1 MRTVFMG
8 TPEFAVPCLE
18 MLTKIHGVE
27 LCGVFTQPDRPKG
40 RGKKNAGSPVKA
52 KALELNIDVFQPI
65 SGRDDSFVETLSAIK
80 PDLIVVVAY
89 GIILPLEVLLLPRY
103 GCINVHASLLP
114 QYRGAAPIQQC
125 IIDRCQ
131 VTGVTTMLMDEGL
144 DTGDIIIQ
152 KNLTVSPEE
161 TSATLHD
168 KLSVLGAA
176 TLEETVNK
184 IQSGT
189 ATYTPQ
195 NNQQATYTSRL
206 KKESGRINWHKTAEE
221 IEALIRGLQP
231 WPTAFTELYG
241 KMMKIWSGK
250 ALDQSHN
257 SIPGVILDVTPHY
270 FAVSTAE
277 GILLVQEIQMEGK
290 KRMSVNDYLKGN
302 LIAVGS
308 KLGV

>member
-1 MRTVFMG
+1 
-8 TPEFAVPCLE
+8 
-18 MLTKIHGVE
+18 
-27 LCGVFTQPDRPKG
+27 
-40 RGKKNAGSPVKA
+40 
-52 KALELNIDVFQPI
+52 
-65 SGRDDSFVETLSAIK
+65 
-80 PDLIVVVAY
+80 
-89 GIILPLEVLLLPRY
+89 
-103 GCINVHASLLP
+103 
-114 QYRGAAPIQQC
+114 
-125 IIDRCQ
+125 
-131 VTGVTTMLMDEGL
+131 MLMDEGL